1 MAGHGMACLVMRPQQ
16 DTATIATILAF
27 TFCLTICIF
36 TQTTLT
42 HPPARR
48 WGNRN
53 FAFEELLQALA
64 GGKEGVTSHISGT
77 GRVSMTHDG

>member
-1 MAGHGMACLVMRPQQ
+1 MAGYGMACLVMRPQQ

-48 WGNRN
+48 WGTEALHLRSSYR
-53 FAFEELLQALA
+53 LLQAARRGLHPTFSER
-64 GGKEGVTSHISGT
+64 GGFP
-77 GRVSMTHDG
+77 